1 MIRPQLHKPYKN
13 LAANGLTFRGDA
25 QQFCQ
30 IFIKIRQVLMEWWSV
45 EVCSK
50 FRNDEPK
57 IEQVDP
63 NIEVTL
69 EMENENEN
77 ASTCPIFHK
86 IH

>member
-1 MIRPQLHKPYKN
+1 MEQ
-13 LAANGLTFRGDA
+13 FR
-25 QQFCQ
+25 Q

>member
-1 MIRPQLHKPYKN
+1 ME
-13 LAANGLTFRGDA
+13 
-25 QQFCQ
+25 QFCQ
-30 IFIKIRQVLMEWWSV
+30 ISIKIRQVLMEWWSV

-50 FRNDEPK
+50 FRCGGLK

-63 NIEVTL
+63 NVEVVL
-69 EMENENEN
+69 KMENENEN

>member
-1 MIRPQLHKPYKN
+1 MGQ
-13 LAANGLTFRGDA
+13 FR
-25 QQFCQ
+25 Q